1 MTGVDWTE
9 PAWRAV
15 LERSGTGTGA
25 RVLDVGC
32 GCGGF
37 LAYCAGRGMVA
48 SGIDPDGDLVA
59 VACGEGLD
67 VRTGEAEKVPWDDA
81 TFDLTTA
88 FNALQFAEDTD
99 EALAEMVRVTRPGG
113 HVAVANWAE
122 RALNDVDAI
131 ERALAD
137 GPPGPEGDLRLPG
150 GLRGLLEDGGLTAV
164 HEGLVDVPWEFADDD
179 SLVSWIVGDG
189 APEVAVKVLAAVR
202 PYRQNAEGYRL
213 INRFRYAVGRR
224 SPAVGR

>member
-1 MTGVDWTE
+1 VTEDDWAE

-15 LERSGTGTGA
+15 LEQIEARSGA

-32 GCGGF
+32 GAGGF
-37 LAYCAGRGMVA
+37 VAYCGRRGMVA
-48 SGIDPDGDLVA
+48 SGIDPDPDMVRLA
-59 VACGEGLD
+59 VDRERD
-67 VRTGEAEKVPWDDA
+67 VRSGGVEKLLWDDA

-113 HVAVANWAE
+113 HLAVANWAE

-150 GLRGLLEDGGLTAV
+150 GLRGLLEDGGLTEV
-164 HEGLVDVPWEFADDD
+164 HEGLVDVPWEFADDE
-179 SLVSWIVGDG
+179 SLVTWIVGDG
-189 APEVAVKVLAAVR
+189 APEDAVEVLAAVR
-202 PYRQNAEGYRL
+202 PYRQKAGGYRL